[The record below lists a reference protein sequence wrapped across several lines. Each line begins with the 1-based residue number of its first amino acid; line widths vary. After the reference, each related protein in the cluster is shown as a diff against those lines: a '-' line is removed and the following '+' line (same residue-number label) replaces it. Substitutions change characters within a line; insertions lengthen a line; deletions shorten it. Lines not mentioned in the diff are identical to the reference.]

1 MNVMT
6 INTDTRKNFTHF
18 HDSNQVYEVLN
29 EMRARH
35 RYDYASL
42 INIIIKQIT
51 NYYNKNKASFKENKP
66 PKLKFVIGLSGGLDS
81 SVVTY
86 LATKAVGAD
95 NVIPLTMPA
104 RDDDNESILNSEL
117 VRNQLGISNPK
128 IQYVIPIGEIVKK
141 EIQVINNLKNDILR
155 INTVPHSQ
163 SYIDKIRIGNFA
175 SRTRIAILYDLAKK
189 LNGRVLGTA
198 NKPEIFQ
205 GFAAKYGTPISF
217 DYGILDD
224 LYKVDIVEIAKI
236 LKVPKQI
243 LNSIP
248 TTGYF
253 AGQTHEQEL
262 GATLEEQDVITYLLS
277 ENNLNLKTI
286 VTKYGVNKDFVQLML
301 NRYKNS
307 AHKRTLRPEHI
318 KINI

>member
-175 SRTRIAILYDLAKK
+175 
-189 LNGRVLGTA
+189 
-198 NKPEIFQ
+198 
-205 GFAAKYGTPISF
+205 
-217 DYGILDD
+217 
-224 LYKVDIVEIAKI
+224 
-236 LKVPKQI
+236 
-243 LNSIP
+243 
-248 TTGYF
+248 
-253 AGQTHEQEL
+253 
-262 GATLEEQDVITYLLS
+262 
-277 ENNLNLKTI
+277 
-286 VTKYGVNKDFVQLML
+286 
-301 NRYKNS
+301 
-307 AHKRTLRPEHI
+307 
-318 KINI
+318 